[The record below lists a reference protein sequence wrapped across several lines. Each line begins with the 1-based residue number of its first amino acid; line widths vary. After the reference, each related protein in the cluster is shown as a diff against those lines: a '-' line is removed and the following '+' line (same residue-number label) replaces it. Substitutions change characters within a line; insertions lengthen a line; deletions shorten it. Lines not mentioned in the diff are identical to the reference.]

1 MHAKLEVL
9 QNQARA
15 VQLLQCLA
23 LQLKDDARPVKAIPV
38 VREVVHGLPGKPC
51 PT

>member
-9 QNQARA
+9 RRQVRA

-23 LQLKDDARPVKAIPV
+23 LQLKDNAHPATAIPV
-38 VREVVHGLPGKPC
+38 VREVVQGLPDKPC